1 MAVSPG
7 IRSYRED
14 EVAAFFR
21 TSDRFGAFSN
31 MARGFPLSVQGINV
45 PSSEALYQ
53 ALRFP
58 HLPDFQAEI
67 LAQDSPIL
75 SKRHAYTRVS
85 ETRADWMEVN
95 VAAMRYVLR
104 LKWACH
110 PDRIGALMRETE
122 GRPIVEISSRDS
134 FWGTKRDGN
143 ILTGS
148 NVLGRLLMELRL
160 SVLDHDADHE
170 IEVSPHPSLKACV
183 LGIHLERSSHIQTK
197 DRQAAFDL

>member
-7 IRSYRED
+7 IRSYLED

-85 ETRADWMEVN
+85 ETRADWMDVN

-110 PDRIGALMRETE
+110 PDRIAALMRETD

-160 SVLDHDADHE
+160 AVLDHEAGRDVV
-170 IEVSPHPSLKACV
+170 ITPHPALAACL
-183 LGIHLERSSHIQTK
+183 LGRTIEETRHPQMQGC
-197 DRQAAFDL
+197 QASFDL

>member
-7 IRSYRED
+7 IRRYQEA

-21 TSDRFGAFSN
+21 TSDRFGALSN
-31 MARGFPLSVQGINV
+31 MARGFPLHVAGIDV

-58 HLPDFQAEI
+58 HLPEFQAEI
-67 LAQDSPIL
+67 LAQASPIL

-85 ETRADWMEVN
+85 ESRPDWLEVN

-110 PDRIGALMRETE
+110 PEKIAELMRDTQD
-122 GRPIVEISSRDS
+122 RPIVEISSRDA
-134 FWGTKRDGN
+134 FWGTKRENGM
-143 ILTGS
+143 LVGC
-148 NVLGRLLMELRL
+148 NVLGRLLMELRGL
-160 SVLDHDADHE
+160 VLEHDASTE
-170 IEVSPHPSLKACV
+170 ISVAPAEKLLARLKNVDLQFQSYVPRREA
-183 LGIHLERSSHIQTK
+183 QTS
-197 DRQAAFDL
+197 FEL

>member
-7 IRSYRED
+7 IRTYRES

-31 MARGFPLSVQGINV
+31 MARGFPLQVGDIAV

-75 SKRHAYTRVS
+75 SKRHAYKRVS
-85 ETRADWMEVN
+85 ETRSDWMEVN
-95 VAAMRYVLR
+95 VSAMRYVLR

-110 PDRIGALMRETE
+110 PDKITALMRETE

-134 FWGTKRDGN
+134 FWGVKRDGE

-160 SVLDHDADHE
+160 AVLDHDADQA
-170 IEVSPHPSLKACV
+170 IEVTPHPALKARL
-183 LGIHLERSSHIQTK
+183 LGQDLHASRHVRKQ
-197 DRQAAFDL
+197 DCQASFDL

>member
-7 IRSYRED
+7 IRRYQEA

-21 TSDRFGAFSN
+21 TSDRFGALSN
-31 MARGFPLSVQGINV
+31 MARGFPLKLTGIDV

-58 HLPDFQAEI
+58 HLPEFQAEI
-67 LAQDSPIL
+67 LTQASPIL

-85 ETRADWMEVN
+85 ESRPDWLEVN

-110 PDRIGALMRETE
+110 PEKIADLMRETAD
-122 GRPIVEISSRDS
+122 RPIVEISSRDA
-134 FWGTKRDGN
+134 FWGTKRENGM
-143 ILTGS
+143 LVGS
-148 NVLGRLLMELRL
+148 NVLGRLLMELRGL
-160 SVLDHDADHE
+160 VLEHDPGLGIDVEPPGKLRAQLLGRSVLTE
-170 IEVSPHPSLKACV
+170 KFPS
-183 LGIHLERSSHIQTK
+183 IRNSQQS
-197 DRQAAFDL
+197 FDL